1 MCKYTQK
8 MNGRCLAADR
18 IASANCASK
27 NLNLVYVENFKKRP
41 AIMLDKPLTNLQ
53 LELLKLYSMEL
64 SEEQLKDV
72 QRLLANYFAK
82 QAGDEMDRL
91 WEEQSWNEDTMKAW
105 LAEKDSSKED

>member
-1 MCKYTQK
+1 
-8 MNGRCLAADR
+8 
-18 IASANCASK
+18 
-27 NLNLVYVENFKKRP
+27 
-41 AIMLDKPLTNLQ
+41 MLDKPLTNLQ

-82 QAGDEMDRL
+82 QASDEMDRL
-91 WEEQSWNEDTMKAW
+91 WEEQGWNEDTMEAW